1 MVLAGL
7 ALCDKVVDEYT
18 LRRLLDIDIDAVEI
32 QLENWDSF
40 GMYFRQGMALP
51 DFLDDRV
58 LASQD
63 TLLAQALMK
72 IKSKRFKSFHGPTNL
87 GNLSSLDEAV
97 REQAM
102 EVTLHSMDVA
112 QALGTDI
119 FVLHPCKFD
128 WNYWERFR
136 PKVNNYMEFRLRT
149 EDVFIENLKRLC
161 EYYSR
166 KGFTF
171 RVGIENLEFNQLPS
185 TVDEIRRI
193 IERSREVWNA
203 GELGLVLDIQHL
215 KHSKAILKEN
225 LPNPIGSVV
234 SQEELARL
242 ERYAHTAVCREHDY
256 SPPEGESM
264 PVINGL
270 FRSMIDDIIL
280 IHLGGNN
287 HRHATH
293 DPILYDLRT
302 FNYDG
307 GHYTAGVLNLRQVLD
322 IVHNSGYNGAI
333 ILEVKSDQE
342 LIGRKFEECVKSFE
356 NVRDYLAYLEGGDAH
371 SS

>member
-1 MVLAGL
+1 MVLTGL

-18 LRRLLDIDIDAVEI
+18 LRRILDLELDAVEI
-32 QLENWDSF
+32 QLENWDSHGIYF
-40 GMYFRQGMALP
+40 KPGMTLADY
-51 DFLDDRV
+51 LDDSV
-58 LASQD
+58 LGSQD

-97 REQAM
+97 KEQAM
-102 EVTLHSMDVA
+102 GITLRSMDVA
-112 QALGTDI
+112 EALGTDI
-119 FVLHPCKFD
+119 FVLHPCKYE
-128 WNYWERFR
+128 WHYWERFR
-136 PKVNNYMEFRLRT
+136 PRVNNYMDFRLRT
-149 EDVFIENLKRLC
+149 EDIFIENLKRLS
-161 EYYSR
+161 EYHSR

-171 RVGIENLEFNQLPS
+171 RMGIENLEFNQLPA

-193 IERSREVWNA
+193 LERSREVWTA

-215 KHSKAILKEN
+215 KHSKTILKEN
-225 LPNPIGSVV
+225 LPHPIGSVV
-234 SQEELARL
+234 SSEELASI

-270 FRSMIDDIIL
+270 FRKMVDDIIL

-302 FNYDG
+302 FNYG
-307 GHYTAGVLNLRQVLD
+307 GEHYSAGVLNLRQVLD
-322 IVHNSGYNGAI
+322 IVHHSGYDGAI

-342 LIGRKFEECVKSFE
+342 IIGKRFEECVKSFE
-356 NVRDYLAYLEGGDAH
+356 NVRDYLAHLEEGDADTC
-371 SS
+371 